1 MNCMLSHI
9 LSKHFNLTPVDLP
22 NWLDPVVENESAVIR
37 SYSWTSDR
45 CRRIRLCDL
54 EIKDKF
60 TAVTLVI
67 YPEFKYETPIFGTE
81 YLRIGGKKFFGATD
95 FHPVRSGAE
104 YEQEYILNYLGDMP
118 DRDKENSK
126 FYDLTKFFSRKFW
139 LKKET
144 TDFWD
149 EYIKTTD
156 LFLNRYRTC
165 LFESKSVDSL
175 LFGRSLI
182 FGWDAGVLSRVL
194 HKPSSSGVFPCPP
207 GSARLCQRES
217 HIRFWCHHWRTALR
231 PHPAQPLE
239 HQSTL
244 VGRMVLAGPYQKQY
258 LTYDYTV

>member
-1 MNCMLSHI
+1 MLSHI
-9 LSKHFNLTPVDLP
+9 LSKHFNLIPVDLP
-22 NWLDPVVENESAVIR
+22 NWLDPVVENDCAVIR
-37 SYSWTSDR
+37 SYAWTSDR

-95 FHPVRSGAE
+95 FHPVRSGSE

-165 LFESKSVDSL
+165 LFESKSVDSSMDFHVDYDRHMSANDPAHGIL
-175 LFGRSLI
+175 KSYYSQEFAYNYINDFLFNLHE
-182 FGWDAGVLSRVL
+182 RV
-194 HKPSSSGVFPCPP
+194 
-207 GSARLCQRES
+207 
-217 HIRFWCHHWRTALR
+217 
-231 PHPAQPLE
+231 
-239 HQSTL
+239 
-244 VGRMVLAGPYQKQY
+244 
-258 LTYDYTV
+258 